1 MRAAAVLFTC
11 WFATAIHT
19 CPFGPGST
27 CTAIPCVRNARSAAC
42 ARCSICLEGSDVDD
56 ERVLTTA
63 LFCDPSADDG
73 WGYSLCCRNIF
84 HYTCLLAQKKPR
96 QADYVTRQ
104 GRCDI
109 ATDCPSC
116 RSEIYGTRRRLLNR
130 GPQGGEPPRRNESLR
145 AQRARKGF

>member
-1 MRAAAVLFTC
+1 M
-11 WFATAIHT
+11 
-19 CPFGPGST
+19 
-27 CTAIPCVRNARSAAC
+27 
-42 ARCSICLEGSDVDD
+42 EGSDVDD
-56 ERVLTTA
+56 ERLLTRA

-116 RSEIYGTRRRLLNR
+116 RSEIHGTRRRLLNR
-130 GPQGGEPPRRNESLR
+130 GPLGGEPPRRNESLR

>member
-1 MRAAAVLFTC
+1 MAGG
-11 WFATAIHT
+11 TAE
-19 CPFGPGST
+19 PGSPRP
-27 CTAIPCVRNARSAAC
+27 AHLSPVPPPPPPPQLAPWLEAG

-56 ERVLTTA
+56 ERLLTRA
-63 LFCDPSADDG
+63 LFCDPFADDG
-73 WGYSLCCRNIF
+73 WGYSVCCHNIF
-84 HYTCLLAQKKPR
+84 HYTCLLAQTKPR

-104 GRCDI
+104 GQCDI